1 MTGIHSESGVR
12 VTCDGQ
18 GLDGTWQRI
27 VNGLP
32 HATLAHAPEW
42 QAVIRDAYGH
52 QPLYL
57 TAEDAEGRRGV
68 LPAVFVRRPLLG
80 SVVVSMPFLDGGGPC
95 ASSTAVARALV
106 ERLVKEAFRLKA
118 TVVEMR
124 CTEQVDVE
132 TAPMRHKVNLTLP
145 LPADADL
152 LWRQFDGSVR
162 NQVRKAGRSGLTI
175 EFGGAE
181 KLDDFHGVFAT
192 RMHALGSPV
201 HSSRFFTAIFQRF
214 GGRAR
219 VVLVRKGTT
228 PIAGLV
234 ALACDDVLTVPW
246 ASALPEYFSLCSNML
261 LYWETIR
268 MACLEGYG
276 VFDFG
281 RSTRGSGTYGFK
293 RQWGALE
300 SPLYW
305 YTIPISPRRGVSP
318 GDGATAARLVGMWK
332 RLPLAVTRRLGP
344 HVRKYL
350 IQ

>member
-12 VTCDGQ
+12 VTCDEQ

-57 TAEDAEGRRGV
+57 IAEDAEGRRGV

-95 ASSTAVARALV
+95 ASSTALARALV
-106 ERLVKEAFRLKA
+106 ERLLKEAFRLKA

-132 TAPMRHKVNLTLP
+132 MAPMRHKVNLTLP

-175 EFGGAE
+175 EFGGSRETGRFSWRVCDAHARARIAGAFESILHRDLPTLRRSGPRGPGAE
-181 KLDDFHGVFAT
+181 GNHADCRLGCACLRRCPHCAVGIGAAGVFLPVLE
-192 RMHALGSPV
+192 HAALLGDDPDGV
-201 HSSRFFTAIFQRF
+201 PGRVTACS
-214 GGRAR
+214 
-219 VVLVRKGTT
+219 T
-228 PIAGLV
+228 
-234 ALACDDVLTVPW
+234 
-246 ASALPEYFSLCSNML
+246 SAD
-261 LYWETIR
+261 R
-268 MACLEGYG
+268 H
-276 VFDFG
+276 
-281 RSTRGSGTYGFK
+281 
-293 RQWGALE
+293 
-300 SPLYW
+300 
-305 YTIPISPRRGVSP
+305 
-318 GDGATAARLVGMWK
+318 AARAPTTSSASGARSRAPCIGTRFRS
-332 RLPLAVTRRLGP
+332 RLAAESHQVMAQPPRVWSACGSACRYRSRAVSDLTFEST
-344 HVRKYL
+344 
-350 IQ
+350 